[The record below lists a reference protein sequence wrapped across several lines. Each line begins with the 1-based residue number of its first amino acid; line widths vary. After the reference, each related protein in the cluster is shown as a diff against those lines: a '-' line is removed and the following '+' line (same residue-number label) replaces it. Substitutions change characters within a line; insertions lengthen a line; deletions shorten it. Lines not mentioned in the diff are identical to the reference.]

1 MGDPKSRP
9 FPESLVHGDLSQ
21 REDKEMSSRTDRE
34 SVPGGREERET
45 PRQGSTWS
53 RWRGSF
59 SDWEDGALYCRLRD
73 PEGVC
78 MW

>member
-21 REDKEMSSRTDRE
+21 RDEQQDRQGE
-34 SVPGGREERET
+34 CPRRERGEERET
-45 PRQGSTWS
+45 PRQGRTWS